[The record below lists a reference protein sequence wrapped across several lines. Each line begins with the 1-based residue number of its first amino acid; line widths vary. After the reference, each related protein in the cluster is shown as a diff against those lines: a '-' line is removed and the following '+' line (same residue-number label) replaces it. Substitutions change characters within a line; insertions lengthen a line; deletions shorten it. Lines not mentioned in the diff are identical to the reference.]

1 MIRQCAILFGCL
13 ALGEL
18 IVYLTGIKLPSSII
32 GMLLLTLF
40 LKLGWIK
47 LHWVQGLSDFLVAN
61 LGFFFVPPGV
71 ALMLYFDV
79 IAAEFWPIVIATIVS
94 TALVLVVTGWVHQ
107 IVRKFRLAR
116 QIKLARKLQK
126 KTGLVLL
133 NPILLTIAVLIIF
146 LKMTHI
152 SYETYNKG
160 GHLIEFWLRPAVV
173 ALGVPLYLQLEMI
186 KKQLLPILLSQ
197 LAGCIVGVISVVLIR
212 SEERRVG
219 KECK

>member
-47 LHWVQGLSDFLVAN
+47 LQWVQGLSDFLVAN

-79 IAAEFWPIVIATIVS
+79 IAAEFWPIVVATIVS
-94 TALVLVVTGWVHQ
+94 TILVLSVTGWVHQ
-107 IVRKFRLAR
+107 IVRKS
-116 QIKLARKLQK
+116 K
-126 KTGLVLL
+126 
-133 NPILLTIAVLIIF
+133 NHLTH
-146 LKMTHI
+146 K
-152 SYETYNKG
+152 N
-160 GHLIEFWLRPAVV
+160 
-173 ALGVPLYLQLEMI
+173 Q
-186 KKQLLPILLSQ
+186 
-197 LAGCIVGVISVVLIR
+197 
-212 SEERRVG
+212 
-219 KECK
+219 

>member
-47 LHWVQGLSDFLVAN
+47 LQWVQGLSDFLVAN

-116 QIKLARKLQK
+116 QIKLASSLRLSDFHLSDKLHLK
-126 KTGLVLL
+126 NKTNLMDNGAGIAE
-133 NPILLTIAVLIIF
+133 PDLT
-146 LKMTHI
+146 HHCR
-152 SYETYNKG
+152 SD
-160 GHLIEFWLRPAVV
+160 
-173 ALGVPLYLQLEMI
+173 YL
-186 KKQLLPILLSQ
+186 P
-197 LAGCIVGVISVVLIR
+197 
-212 SEERRVG
+212 
-219 KECK
+219 

>member
-18 IVYLTGIKLPSSII
+18 IVYLTGIKLLQHYRYAAAHP
-32 GMLLLTLF
+32 F

-47 LHWVQGLSDFLVAN
+47 LQWVQGLSDFLVAN

-116 QIKLARKLQK
+116 QIKLASSLRLSDFHLSDKLHLK
-126 KTGLVLL
+126 NKTNLMD
-133 NPILLTIAVLIIF
+133 
-146 LKMTHI
+146 KD
-152 SYETYNKG
+152 K
-160 GHLIEFWLRPAVV
+160 
-173 ALGVPLYLQLEMI
+173 
-186 KKQLLPILLSQ
+186 
-197 LAGCIVGVISVVLIR
+197 
-212 SEERRVG
+212 
-219 KECK
+219 